1 MGSIVVGV
9 DGSEGSRRALLVALE
24 EAKLRKLAL
33 RAIYV
38 LDRRYLDPEWGAL
51 ISPPIKELEKEAK
64 AIVEKLVASVADEA
78 KGVDVQQEVVLA
90 EKHGTARTL
99 LDHGSD
105 ATMLVVGSRGHGGFS
120 GLLLGSVSHQVLQFA
135 NCPVLVVPQGGH

>member
-9 DGSEGSRRALLVALE
+9 DGSEGSRRALLAALE
-24 EAKLRKLAL
+24 EARLRKLPL
-33 RAIYV
+33 RTVYV
-38 LDRRYLDPEWGAL
+38 LDRRYLDPEWGVLVA
-51 ISPPIKELEKEAK
+51 PPIKELEKEARG
-64 AIVEKLVASVADEA
+64 ILEKLVASVADQA

-99 LDHGSD
+99 LDHASD
-105 ATMLVVGSRGHGGFS
+105 AELLVVGSRGHGGFA

-135 NCPVLVVPQGGH
+135 DCPVLVVPRGAH